1 MTHWKK
7 CRLWSYPAEVAVP
20 ILLLLAARPSGKFL
34 NHSKPQVSHL
44 LKKKKKKVGNT
55 FLLGLIS
62 RVSGVPKQ
70 C

>member
-44 LKKKKKKVGNT
+44 LKKKKKKKLVIL
-55 FLLGLIS
+55 FF
-62 RVSGVPKQ
+62 
-70 C
+70 